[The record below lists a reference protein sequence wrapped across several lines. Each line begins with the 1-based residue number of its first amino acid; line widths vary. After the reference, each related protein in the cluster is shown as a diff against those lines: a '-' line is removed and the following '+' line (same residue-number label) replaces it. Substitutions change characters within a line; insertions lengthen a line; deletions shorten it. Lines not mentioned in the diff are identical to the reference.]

1 IVESLDE
8 PHADES
14 AVPSWLL
21 CERVAREYKV
31 ALVGTGGDEIFAG
44 YRRHFALAAAGAWQR
59 MPAALRRGAS
69 ALGERLGEPTDGG
82 LGIARVKRFLRASGG
97 SLASRYL
104 SLQDKLGTTPLLSP
118 ALHEAAGGD
127 LAAATFE
134 RHGASGPHDGL
145 VRPALY
151 LDYKTYLPDDLLHL
165 ADRIS
170 MAHSLELRVPFVD
183 HEIG

>member
-1 IVESLDE
+1 AYTVRYVGTGAERADETPLARALADRYGVRLSVVDVEPDVRSILGPIVESLDE

-82 LGIARVKRFLRASGG
+82 LG
-97 SLASRYL
+97 
-104 SLQDKLGTTPLLSP
+104 
-118 ALHEAAGGD
+118 
-127 LAAATFE
+127 
-134 RHGASGPHDGL
+134 
-145 VRPALY
+145 
-151 LDYKTYLPDDLLHL
+151 
-165 ADRIS
+165 
-170 MAHSLELRVPFVD
+170 
-183 HEIG
+183 